1 MTMSLST
8 LSNNTL
14 KFNAVLVAAAL
25 ITFLLFYFMQ
35 FLISTE
41 NSNFEPPSITR
52 IMDAS
57 VPVFEQELIVE
68 IEKPEVFE
76 PPEEIPLEVPAKT
89 LSPGISVN
97 QPLSF
102 QGFDAPIQTDGTSI
116 PLSRHMVPLVRAT
129 APYPT
134 RALQRGVQ
142 GFVELSFTVNAQ
154 GRVVDP
160 VVLYA
165 EPEGYFERA
174 ALNSIRK
181 WQYSPAMDNGEP
193 VAVHDIRQRIVFEIA
208 ED

>member
-1 MTMSLST
+1 MSLST
-8 LSNNTL
+8 LTNKSL
-14 KFNAVLVAAAL
+14 KFNAVLIAAAL

-41 NSNFEPPSITR
+41 NTNFKPPSITR

-76 PPEEIPLEVPAKT
+76 PPEEIPLEAPAKA
-89 LSPGISVN
+89 LNPGISMNPGVD
-97 QPLSF
+97 F
-102 QGFDAPIQTDGTSI
+102 QTFDTPIQTDGSSI

-181 WQYSPAMDNGEP
+181 WQYSPAMDRGEP
-193 VAVHDIRQRIVFEIA
+193 IAVHDIRQRIVFEIA

>member
-1 MTMSLST
+1 MSLHSLT
-8 LSNNTL
+8 NNTL
-14 KFNAVLVAAAL
+14 KLNAVLIAAAL

-41 NSNFEPPSITR
+41 NTGFKSPTITR
-52 IMDAS
+52 IRDAS

-68 IEKPEVFE
+68 IEKPELFE
-76 PPEEIPLEVPAKT
+76 PPREIPLEAPAKT
-89 LSPGISVN
+89 LNPGIN
-97 QPLSF
+97 ANLPMAFETLST
-102 QGFDAPIQTDGTSI
+102 PIQTDGGSI

-129 APYPT
+129 AAYPT
-134 RALQRGVQ
+134 RALQRGVE

-193 VAVHDIRQRIVFEIA
+193 VPVNDIRQRIVFEIA
-208 ED
+208 AD